1 MNNPYRKS
9 SYGGN
14 EGAGSTD
21 IPRRSMD
28 SNGNPIDAASTG
40 YRHSIDP
47 GRGSGSG
54 GHGGMFSIP
63 EYSSPPSEYNSSAGS
78 GTHVNGQNRYFHSR
92 RVKIGEVE
100 KPWLEKTNPKEKWV
114 SILPILAILFGLV
127 GSGFLV
133 WDGIRSVVKNKYCP
147 VLDEDFSQGLNPN
160 IWTREVEVGG
170 YGNGQF
176 EQTTGGDDNVYIEN
190 GNLVIKAT
198 MQDPKLMQKNNVIN
212 LLKDGTCTS
221 KTWSNCVAA
230 TNVTAGNNTVV
241 PPARSGRINTKKGAN
256 IKYGRIEV
264 TAKLPEGDWL
274 WPAIWMLPRQSVY
287 GTWPRSGEIDIAESR
302 GNNWTYKQGGNDIVS
317 SALHWGPNSAN
328 DGWWKT
334 NNKRKALH
342 TTYSAG
348 FNMFGLEW
356 SEKYLFTYV
365 NTRLLQVTYTNFKKP
380 MYKRGG
386 FPDVDQNGT
395 RLTDPWLNA
404 KDVNAPFDQEF
415 YLILNVAVG
424 GTNGWF
430 EDGKSGKP
438 WYDASPTAK
447 KDFWDAREQW
457 YPTWKQP
464 QLEVSRVV
472 MMQQCNGNEDL

>member
-1 MNNPYRKS
+1 MSNPYRKS
-9 SYGGN
+9 SYGSHDGM
-14 EGAGSTD
+14 GPTD
-21 IPRRSMD
+21 MPRRSMD
-28 SNGNPIDAASTG
+28 SNGNHADATGTG
-40 YRHSIDP
+40 YRQSIDN
-47 GRGSGSG
+47 GRGSGSASNA
-54 GHGGMFSIP
+54 GMFSIP
-63 EYSSPPSEYNSSAGS
+63 EYASPSSECDS
-78 GTHVNGQNRYFHSR
+78 GTQVDGRNRYFHSR
-92 RVKIGEVE
+92 RVRPGEVE

-114 SILPILAILFGLV
+114 SIFPLLAIFLGLV

-133 WDGIRSVVKNKYCP
+133 WDGVRSV
-147 VLDEDFSQGLNPN
+147 
-160 IWTREVEVGG
+160 
-170 YGNGQF
+170 
-176 EQTTGGDDNVYIEN
+176 
-190 GNLVIKAT
+190 AT
-198 MQDPKLMQKNNVIN
+198 LQDSKLLQKNNVIN

-221 KTWSNCVAA
+221 KVWSNCVAA
-230 TNVTAGNNTVV
+230 TNLTGGNNTII
-241 PPARSGRINTKKGAN
+241 PPVRSGRINTKKGAN

-274 WPAIWMLPRQSVY
+274 WPAIWMLPKTSKY
-287 GTWPRSGEIDIAESR
+287 GPWPRSGEIDIIESR
-302 GNNWTYKQGGNDIVS
+302 GNNWTYKQGGNDIIS

-380 MYKRGG
+380 MYQRGG

-395 RLTDPWLNA
+395 RLDDPWAAAN
-404 KDVNAPFDQEF
+404 DVNAPFDQEF
-415 YLILNVAVG
+415 YLIINLAVG

-430 EDGKSGKP
+430 QDGKSGKP

-447 KDFWDAREQW
+447 NDFWDARDQW

-464 QLEVSRVV
+464 QVEVSRVV
-472 MMQQCNGNEDL
+472 MMQQCNGNENADL

>member
-1 MNNPYRKS
+1 MNNPYRRS
-9 SYGGN
+9 SVGGHDSS
-14 EGAGSTD
+14 GQTD
-21 IPRRSMD
+21 APRRSMD
-28 SNGNPIDAASTG
+28 GPTEGGSTG

-47 GRGSGSG
+47 GRVPGSAGNA
-54 GHGGMFSIP
+54 GMFSIP
-63 EYSSPPSEYNSSAGS
+63 EYSSPASEYESSAGS
-78 GTHVNGQNRYFHSR
+78 GTQVDERNRYFHSR
-92 RVKIGEVE
+92 RVRPGEVE

-114 SILPILAILFGLV
+114 TILPILAILIGLV

-133 WDGIRSVVKNKYCP
+133 WDGIRSVVKNKYCS
-147 VLDEDFSQGLNPN
+147 VMDEDFSQGLNPN
-160 IWTREVEVGG
+160 VWTKEVEVGG

-176 EQTTGGDDNVYIEN
+176 EQTTGGDENVYVEN
-190 GNLVIKAT
+190 GHLIIKAT
-198 MQDPKLMQKNNVIN
+198 MQDDKLMQKNNVIN

-221 KTWSNCVAA
+221 KVWSSCVAA
-230 TNVTAGNNTVV
+230 TNLTAGNNSVV
-241 PPARSGRINTKKGAN
+241 PPVRSGRINTKKGAN

-274 WPAIWMLPRQSVY
+274 WPAIWMLPRRSIY
-287 GTWPRSGEIDIAESR
+287 GPWPRSGEIDIIESR

-317 SALHWGPNSAN
+317 SALHWGPNPAN

-395 RLTDPWLNA
+395 RLDDPWA
-404 KDVNAPFDQEF
+404 ASEYVNAPFDQEF
-415 YLILNVAVG
+415 YLIINVAVG

-430 EDGKSGKP
+430 EDGKSDKP
-438 WYDASPTAK
+438 WYDNSPTAK
-447 KDFWDAREQW
+447 KDFYEARDQW

-472 MMQQCNGNEDL
+472 MKQQCNGNEEL